1 MEMPFTEIEKMQMQ
15 LSLRDDEIVF
25 GHGKF
30 ETSLR
35 HLNGDLG
42 QTFRH
47 IYLELHAEGLD
58 GDINLRV
65 ISYI

>member
-1 MEMPFTEIEKMQMQ
+1 MQ

-30 ETSLR
+30 EISLR
-35 HLNGDLG
+35 HLNGVLG

-47 IYLELHAEGLD
+47 IYLKLHAEGLD
-58 GDINLRV
+58 RDINLRV
-65 ISYI
+65 IAYM